1 MPDNCYMT
9 LDVSRPYKS
18 LDFGNDGCTGSV
30 TTWHELLQLTAPDDE
45 CGVVFVRG
53 DFPDSAESI
62 LARAQRRN
70 QKGTWGLGIRIS
82 EDTDYVLESTPA
94 QGMINQRWPCT
105 RLNFVQKDRLFG
117 SITFASYTICSFV
130 KDQTLYQIARIPPSN
145 LPGSAPSVGN
155 GSRAGSTVS
164 ALKLEIDV
172 GGIVRFGCCSSNR
185 GASGGRPAPFY
196 DRYTII
202 QPENGTSTYTL
213 ACASDCHERRLE
225 IRLWVN
231 REPVK
236 LERHVCTEARL
247 DHTDGDSQFDYPHEV
262 FGLHA
267 IHQFSMVE
275 EKPIIIVASFS
286 LVKSNTPIVFDAFD
300 VIKSANV
307 QKYLGVSDIS
317 ISAPYRLWS
326 NVLGQAPGPEALE
339 LNIIGRSVE
348 QILGVLSVPVK
359 QRNAA
364 DNVCKPL
371 ATASVVSNS
380 LTRENCVNSMG
391 SQDAER
397 NKSAVA
403 SLGHSLQQ
411 DASADSEAHGRMEA
425 DMGIALIK
433 NIITPQVVDLESTL

>member
-1 MPDNCYMT
+1 MT
-9 LDVSRPYKS
+9 LDVSSPYKS
-18 LDFGNDGCTGSV
+18 LDFGNDGCTASV
-30 TTWHELLQLTAPDDE
+30 STWHELLQLTAPDDE

-82 EDTDYVLESTPA
+82 EDSDYVLESTPA
-94 QGMINQRWPCT
+94 QGMINLRWPCS

-117 SITFASYTICSFV
+117 SVTFASYTICSFV
-130 KDQTLYQIARIPPSN
+130 KDQNLYQIARIPPSN

-164 ALKLEIDV
+164 ALKLDIDV
-172 GGIVRFGCCSSNR
+172 GGMVRFGCCSSNR

-196 DRYTII
+196 DKYTII
-202 QPENGTSTYTL
+202 QPENGRPTYTL
-213 ACASDCHERRLE
+213 ACISDCHERRLE

-236 LERHVCTEARL
+236 LKHHLCTEARL
-247 DHTDGDSQFDYPHEV
+247 CYTDGDSQFEYPHEV
-262 FGLHA
+262 IGLHA

-275 EKPIIIVASFS
+275 EKPITIVASFS
-286 LVKSNTPIVFDAFD
+286 LVRSNTPIVFDALD

-326 NVLGQAPGPEALE
+326 SVLGQAPGPEALE

-348 QILGVLSVPVK
+348 QILGVSSVPVK

-364 DNVCKPL
+364 GNVCKPL
-371 ATASVVSNS
+371 ATSSVDSNS
-380 LTRENCVNSMG
+380 STLENSANGMG
-391 SQDAER
+391 SQDEER
-397 NKSAVA
+397 NKSAAA
-403 SLGHSLQQ
+403 SLGRSLRQNP
-411 DASADSEAHGRMEA
+411 SAESEAHVSMET

>member
-9 LDVSRPYKS
+9 LDASSPSKS
-18 LDFGNDGCTGSV
+18 LDFGSDGCTGSV
-30 TTWHELLQLTAPDDE
+30 TTWHELLQVTAPDDE

-70 QKGTWGLGIRIS
+70 QKGTWGLGIRIC
-82 EDTDYVLESTPA
+82 EETDYVLESTPA
-94 QGMINQRWPCT
+94 QGMINLRWPCT

-145 LPGSAPSVGN
+145 LPGSAPSIGN
-155 GSRAGSTVS
+155 SSRGGSTMS
-164 ALKLEIDV
+164 ALKLDIDV
-172 GGIVRFGCCSSNR
+172 GGMVRFGCCSSNR

-196 DRYTII
+196 DNYTFIE
-202 QPENGTSTYTL
+202 PENGKSTYTL

-236 LERHVCTEARL
+236 LERHLCTEARL
-247 DHTDGDSQFDYPHEV
+247 CYTDSDNQLEYPHEV
-262 FGLHA
+262 VGLHA
-267 IHQFSMVE
+267 IHHFSMVE
-275 EKPIIIVASFS
+275 EKPINIVASFS
-286 LVKSNTPIVFDAFD
+286 LVKSSTPIVFDAFD
-300 VIKSANV
+300 VIKSADV

-326 NVLGQAPGPEALE
+326 SVLGQAPGPEAFE
-339 LNIIGRSVE
+339 LNVIGRSVE
-348 QILGVLSVPVK
+348 QILGVSSVPVK
-359 QRNAA
+359 KRNAA
-364 DNVCKPL
+364 DNVYKPL
-371 ATASVVSNS
+371 ATASADANS
-380 LTRENCVNSMG
+380 STLDNSVNG
-391 SQDAER
+391 IGGQDTER
-397 NKSAVA
+397 NGTASA
-403 SLGHSLQQ
+403 SLGHPPQQ
-411 DASADSEAHGRMEA
+411 NASTDSEAYGSMET

-433 NIITPQVVDLESTL
+433 NIVTPQVVDLGSTL

>member
-82 EDTDYVLESTPA
+82 ENTDYVLESTPA
-94 QGMINQRWPCT
+94 QGMINLRWPCT
-105 RLNFVQKDRLFG
+105 RLNFVQKDPLFG
-117 SITFASYTICSFV
+117 SVTFASYTICSFV
-130 KDQTLYQIARIPPSN
+130 KDQNLYQIARIPPSN

-155 GSRAGSTVS
+155 GSRAGSTMS
-164 ALKLEIDV
+164 ALKLDIDV
-172 GGIVRFGCCSSNR
+172 GGMVRFGCCSSNR
-185 GASGGRPAPFY
+185 GASGGRPAPFC
-196 DRYTII
+196 DKYTVI
-202 QPENGTSTYTL
+202 QPENGRSTYTL

-236 LERHVCTEARL
+236 LERHLCTEARL
-247 DHTDGDSQFDYPHEV
+247 CHTDGDSQFDYPNEV

-275 EKPIIIVASFS
+275 EKPITIVASYS
-286 LVKSNTPIVFDAFD
+286 LVKSNTPIVFHAFD

-326 NVLGQAPGPEALE
+326 SVLGHAPGPEAVE

-348 QILGVLSVPVK
+348 QILGVSSVPVK

-371 ATASVVSNS
+371 ATASVDSNS
-380 LTRENCVNSMG
+380 STLEKSVNGIG

-397 NKSAVA
+397 NKSTAA
-403 SLGHSLQQ
+403 SLGHSTQQ
-411 DASADSEAHGRMEA
+411 NASADSEAHGSMET